1 MGDNKRPLGRHELTE
16 EEKARLRAEAE
27 ARYREEVEAEL
38 RQRQGAPSAAP
49 EEGPPGAAPA
59 KPKSAGQIAAEKEAA
74 RRAALTPE
82 ERAREDR
89 KNRIGCLVFTI
100 VMIPVALIILRSCGG
115 AYLQSRAAEKAQREA
130 AAARALTLEGQDPY
144 LIREACLTSVRNKL
158 KSPTSAKF
166 YDDALPSYSGSAWNW
181 SSYVDAQNSFGAMIR
196 TPFLCTVTGTTAD
209 DARVQTVL
217 LD

>member
-1 MGDNKRPLGRHELTE
+1 MSDARRPLGRHELTE

-38 RQRQGAPSAAP
+38 RQRREAALTASEESASEAPP
-49 EEGPPGAAPA
+49 

-100 VMIPVALIILRSCGG
+100 VMIPVAVVLLRSCGG

-130 AAARALTLEGQDPY
+130 EAARALTLEGQDPY
-144 LIREACLTSVRNKL
+144 LIREVCLTSVRNKL

-196 TPFLCTVTGTTAD
+196 TPFLCTVTGTSKE
-209 DARVQTVL
+209 DARVVTVL